1 MSNLRRPLVLG
12 LSTCAL
18 LLMSSRVVKKNQASA
33 ARDAANMEPDNNEEL
48 MPREADTAGAKLHTE
63 PAKWTD

>member
-1 MSNLRRPLVLG
+1 
-12 LSTCAL
+12 
-18 LLMSSRVVKKNQASA
+18 MSSRVVKKNQASA